1 LGEPLLKVNN
11 IDVFH
16 ETFQALWDV
25 SLVVNADEIVCLGG
39 ANASG
44 KSSVLHAVSG
54 FLHPAKGHIEF
65 DGQEISHLTPPQ
77 IVSLGLSQVPE
88 GRQVFPDMTVLE
100 NLVIGSYN
108 RGARAKRKETLK
120 VVYELFPILEERK
133 KQVAKTL
140 SGGEQQMLAIGRGLM
155 ASPKLL
161 MLDEMSLGLAPIIVN
176 EIYKVLSEIRRRHV
190 AILFV
195 EENLKRSL
203 QHAQRA
209 YILKTGRVVLSGNM
223 TELQE
228 VEELKRAYFGT
239 AKG

>member
-1 LGEPLLKVNN
+1 MLKVNT

-16 ETFQALWDV
+16 GTVQALWDI

-44 KSSVLHAVSG
+44 KSSLLQAISG
-54 FLHPAKGHIEF
+54 FLHPAKGSIEF
-65 DGQEISHLTPPQ
+65 DGQDISRLTPPQ
-77 IVSLGLSQVPE
+77 IVTLGLSQVPE

-100 NLVIGSYN
+100 NLIIGSYN
-108 RGARAKRKETLK
+108 RRARAKRKEILK
-120 VVYELFPILEERK
+120 VVYGLFPILEDRK

-161 MLDEMSLGLAPIIVN
+161 LLDEMSLGLAPIVVN
-176 EIYKVLSEIRRRHV
+176 EIYKVLSEIHSRGIS
-190 AILFV
+190 ILFV

-209 YILKTGRVVLSGNM
+209 YILKTGHVVMSGNIA
-223 TELQE
+223 ELQE
-228 VEELKRAYFGT
+228 EEELKRAYFGI
-239 AKG
+239 AKT

>member
-1 LGEPLLKVNN
+1 MDKPLLKVNN

-44 KSSVLHAVSG
+44 KSSLLQAVSG
-54 FLHPAKGHIEF
+54 FLRPARGNIEF
-65 DGQEISHLTPPQ
+65 DGQEISRLTPPQ

-100 NLVIGSYN
+100 NLIMGSYN
-108 RGARAKRKETLK
+108 RRARTKRKEMLK
-120 VVYELFPILEERK
+120 VVYELFPILEERE

-161 MLDEMSLGLAPIIVN
+161 LLDEMSLGLAPIVVN
-176 EIYKVLSEIRRRHV
+176 EIYKVLSEIHSRGIS
-190 AILFV
+190 ILFV
-195 EENLKRSL
+195 EENLKRSF
-203 QHAQRA
+203 QHAKRA
-209 YILKTGRVVLSGNM
+209 YILKTGRVVLKGNIA
-223 TELQE
+223 ELQE
-228 VEELKRAYFGT
+228 EEELKRAYFGI
-239 AKG
+239 AQS